1 MAYASKS
8 DMAGISTVNGRQ
20 DMTSLYLSDSVRGNG
35 GPFET
40 FCLPDLPFVG
50 GVGGGG
56 GAIKPRKVDR
66 GTVRRAL
73 YRAPYS

>member
-56 GAIKPRKVDR
+56 GALEDDEDEEQATGAVEDEDE
-66 GTVRRAL
+66 
-73 YRAPYS
+73 Y

>member
-1 MAYASKS
+1 
-8 DMAGISTVNGRQ
+8 MAGISTVNGRQ

-50 GVGGGG
+50 GVSGG
-56 GAIKPRKVDR
+56 GA
-66 GTVRRAL
+66 AL
-73 YRAPYS
+73 EDDEEEQATGAVEDEDED